1 LAVFL
6 VGILCYRPWGDS
18 SEMCVICGGC
28 SAICFGGRA
37 GVRRRIVRFSGPGM
51 LPSMR
56 MYGLLMLPYRRK
68 VPFGVTSLPS
78 LPIFKMRLLYSMRW
92 W

>member
-1 LAVFL
+1 MVFF
-6 VGILCYRPWGDS
+6 VGILCYRPCGDS

-28 SAICFGGRA
+28 SWVSLGGRA
-37 GVRRRIVRFSGPGM
+37 GVRRRIMRFSGPGM

-56 MYGLLMLPYRRK
+56 TYGLLMLPYRMYP
-68 VPFGVTSLPS
+68 PFGVTSLPS
-78 LPIFKMRLLYSMRW
+78 LPILRMRLLNSMRW